1 MEGKEKTVFHTLRN
15 RLCNSSE
22 EINVRWQT
30 AFRESYF
37 SESSVKIYPSFSNQ
51 KEGIGFREGG
61 HDEGEG
67 AIELGVHDQIGDL
80 IEDGLKKNFRK
91 KS

>member
-1 MEGKEKTVFHTLRN
+1 MVEGV
-15 RLCNSSE
+15 
-22 EINVRWQT
+22 Q
-30 AFRESYF
+30 
-37 SESSVKIYPSFSNQ
+37 KIIFLSNQ

-67 AIELGVHDQIGDL
+67 PIEHGVNVQIGDL
-80 IEDGLKKNFRK
+80 IEDGLRNIFEKSFRK

>member
-1 MEGKEKTVFHTLRN
+1 MADGVQGIIFLRIPGQNLPVFLQSEGRN
-15 RLCNSSE
+15 P
-22 EINVRWQT
+22 
-30 AFRESYF
+30 F
-37 SESSVKIYPSFSNQ
+37 P
-51 KEGIGFREGG
+51 EGG

-67 AIELGVHDQIGDL
+67 PIELGVHDQIGDL